1 MSASASETASSTIPP
16 ATSEEFPATSPS
28 SPDEE
33 GGEEKREHNFNEQT
47 FYVPR
52 KQIIAIFLTL
62 GLIDFIALMDQTTLA
77 ASLPIIGEKLHAGS
91 QTSLISS
98 AYFITST
105 AFQLLYGRISD
116 IVGRKPLLLSLLALF
131 FIGSLGSSLADTYA
145 ILILFRAIVGIA
157 GGGIMTVAQIIVSDV
172 VSLRERGKYQGIL
185 GALVAVANGIGPVVG
200 GALTTR
206 TENTGGWR
214 NIFRLSLPTSAAGII
229 GVLIFMP
236 LKKVDGDWRA
246 KARAIDYLG
255 AFLSL
260 AASTLIVLGFTW
272 AGGRYEWTSV
282 QVLAPL
288 FVGLATAVLFCLW
301 QYKGDKPSRP
311 ALMPRKFM
319 RVQRKRDDANADSS
333 SAVYM
338 FTNATVCGACITQF
352 INGWLF
358 VSQVYMIPQ
367 FYQAVYGYDATKAG
381 LMLIPLTVSQSKCSK
396 LRAMHILKADLS
408 PQPSRRPCRAS

>member
-1 MSASASETASSTIPP
+1 MPPETSEQFPAASS
-16 ATSEEFPATSPS
+16 S
-28 SPDEE
+28 SSAHEGDEK
-33 GGEEKREHNFNEQT
+33 KREHNFNEQT

-52 KQIIAIFLTL
+52 KQIVAIFLTL
-62 GLIDFIALMDQTTLA
+62 GLIDLIALMDQTTLA

-116 IVGRKPLLLSLLALF
+116 IVGRKPLLLALLALF
-131 FIGSLGSSLADTYA
+131 FVGSLGSSLADTYA

-288 FVGLATAVLFCLW
+288 FVGLATAILFCLW

-311 ALMPRKFM
+311 ALMPRKYSSHAS
-319 RVQRKRDDANADSS
+319 RKKDEANADSS
-333 SAVYM
+333 FVLIRSIHVYKCNRLRCLHY
-338 FTNATVCGACITQF
+338 TIHQRLALCESGLHDTTVLPGRIRLRRHKGRTHAHPPDR
-352 INGWLF
+352 
-358 VSQVYMIPQ
+358 IPE
-367 FYQAVYGYDATKAG
+367 
-381 LMLIPLTVSQSKCSK
+381 
-396 LRAMHILKADLS
+396 
-408 PQPSRRPCRAS
+408 